1 MDSVTADIFN
11 ETTGLVRRFIE
22 GDAFKH
28 YVQRRILLV
37 ILALLVFLAFSI
49 GITAG
54 TMMFVGGTRSILVL
68 FAMILSPFILF
79 GSLFVEVFVFFG
91 WLEGRAIGAVSGHK
105 AELPQGK
112 LSVASVRKGLGQMPP
127 VPWVLAAIFIPVPFL
142 CLLLLN
148 LGWALLLLVLLIATP
163 LVYILLDR

>member
-1 MDSVTADIFN
+1 MDIVN
-11 ETTGLVRRFIE
+11 ETTGLIRRFIE

-28 YVQRRILLV
+28 YVQRRLMLV
-37 ILALLVFLAFSI
+37 IVALLVFLVFSV

-54 TMMFVGGTRSILVL
+54 TMMFVGGTRSALVL
-68 FAMILSPFILF
+68 VAMILAPFILF

-127 VPWVLAAIFIPVPFL
+127 VPWLLAGIFIPFPYL
-142 CLLLLN
+142 CLLLLSFKWG
-148 LGWALLLLVLLIATP
+148 LLLLLLLVATP
-163 LVYILLDR
+163 VVYILLDR

>member
-1 MDSVTADIFN
+1 MQTMEIVD
-11 ETTGLVRRFIE
+11 ETTGLIRRFIE

-37 ILALLVFLAFSI
+37 ALALLVFLAFSL

-54 TMMFVGGTRSILVL
+54 TMMFVGGTRSALVL
-68 FAMILSPFILF
+68 VAMILAPFILF

-105 AELPQGK
+105 AQLPHGK
-112 LSVASVRKGLGQMPP
+112 LSVAGVRAGLGQ
-127 VPWVLAAIFIPVPFL
+127 L
-142 CLLLLN
+142 
-148 LGWALLLLVLLIATP
+148 
-163 LVYILLDR
+163 